1 MYPVFSCIYWVIFA
15 DLEGIEQQSLEGA
28 RMGFTGKQVIHP
40 SHVPIVQRA
49 FSPTQEQVTWASQL
63 VEAFTAHSQSGKVR
77 EREGE
82 SERERAGGRLHCPL
96 TVRQGERE
104 RRRE

>member
-63 VEAFTAHSQSGKVR
+63 VEAFTAHSQSGKGR
-77 EREGE
+77 ERDVKMILL
-82 SERERAGGRLHCPL
+82 LHVY
-96 TVRQGERE
+96 TNIYNYSTFEK
-104 RRRE
+104 